1 MGKYTYLLSLPARH
15 RVRIN
20 IGPSSYRRAPAAAI
34 VRGNYTPQTGRDL
47 EAAELTVIGSGKKT
61 WPL

>member
-34 VRGNYTPQTGRDL
+34 VRGNYMPQTGHDL
-47 EAAELTVIGSGKKT
+47 EAGEPVVIVPGKKA
-61 WPL
+61 WSL